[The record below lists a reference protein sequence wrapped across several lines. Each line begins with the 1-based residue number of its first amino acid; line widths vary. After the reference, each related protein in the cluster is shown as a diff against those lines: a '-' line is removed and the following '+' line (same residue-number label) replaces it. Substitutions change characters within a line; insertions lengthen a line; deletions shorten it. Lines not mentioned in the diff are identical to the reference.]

1 MVKQIKGID
10 YFGIKDIHLQDRNKE
25 EIIIKQ
31 SIVLT
36 LKKFL
41 LNLLWWHW
49 LLRLYRFQVHNS
61 ITHHLYIEFC
71 AHHSKLSLLLSY
83 IWPPLPFSINS
94 HLLPL

>member
-10 YFGIKDIHLQDRNKE
+10 YLDIKDIHLQDRNKE

-41 LNLLWWHW
+41 LNLLW
-49 LLRLYRFQVHNS
+49 
-61 ITHHLYIEFC
+61 
-71 AHHSKLSLLLSY
+71 
-83 IWPPLPFSINS
+83 
-94 HLLPL
+94 